1 MKKSET
7 LLIFL
12 LVCVIDGIEA
22 KGGYEGDGY
31 FWLLFI
37 PIIISIFVLLCLC
50 SLCCSKE
57 EKKDRVYSEEF
68 CNRVRGLSAPPLQ
81 TSLVYSSE
89 KKKKVE
95 EEDLPKYGLVVTS
108 AQGGTFELYV
118 PKTPKLSQVFP
129 FPYKWDGTAWVPAST
144 AEYQSHQMQREIKQ
158 VYSYSSKNPQ
168 LHQVVTSVQGGMF
181 ELYLPKTPKLNQV
194 YPFPYKW
201 DGGAWVPAS
210 KADVQSFQNKRSIHP
225 GRTSRGH
232 SRGYNRRYNG
242 SGGFLEALDGGYNEG
257 YDGDYSGGYDGGYS
271 GGYNGGCSSGGGGGG
286 YSGGYDGGD
295 SGGGGGGGDCGGGD

>member
-1 MKKSET
+1 MSRPVET
-7 LLIFL
+7 L
-12 LVCVIDGIEA
+12 
-22 KGGYEGDGY
+22 
-31 FWLLFI
+31 
-37 PIIISIFVLLCLC
+37 
-50 SLCCSKE
+50 
-57 EKKDRVYSEEF
+57 VYSEEF

-95 EEDLPKYGLVVTS
+95 EEDLQKYTTVVTS

-144 AEYQSHQMQREIKQ
+144 AEYQSHQMQREIQQ

-210 KADVQSFQNKRSIHP
+210 KADVQSFQKPTINSSRRSKELRQFNI
-225 GRTSRGH
+225 
-232 SRGYNRRYNG
+232 
-242 SGGFLEALDGGYNEG
+242 
-257 YDGDYSGGYDGGYS
+257 
-271 GGYNGGCSSGGGGGG
+271 
-286 YSGGYDGGD
+286 
-295 SGGGGGGGDCGGGD
+295 